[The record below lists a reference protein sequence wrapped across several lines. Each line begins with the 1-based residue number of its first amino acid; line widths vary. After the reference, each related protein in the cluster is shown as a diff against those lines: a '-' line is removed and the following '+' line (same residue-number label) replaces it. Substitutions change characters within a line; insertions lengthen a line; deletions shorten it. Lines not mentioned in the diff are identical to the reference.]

1 MTESEASLRD
11 AASTRI
17 DFGDD
22 VLTFAYTNVDG
33 VAWRGCVEEW
43 IGNAGDSLEA
53 LADPIVEHDGTR
65 YFQIGASG
73 GGADLVLLRDDDA
86 TVWYL
91 NDYDRTLSRV
101 AKNVSEFV
109 ALLQSPDGE

>member
-1 MTESEASLRD
+1 MTESVASLRN

-22 VLTFAYTNVDG
+22 VLTFAYTNADG
-33 VAWRGCVEEW
+33 VVWQGCVDEW
-43 IGNAGDSLEA
+43 IGNEGDAMEA
-53 LADPIVEHDGTR
+53 LAESVVEHDGTR

-91 NDYDRTLSRV
+91 NDYDCTVSRV
-101 AKNVSEFV
+101 ALNLSEFL
-109 ALLQSPDGE
+109 ALLQFPDDE